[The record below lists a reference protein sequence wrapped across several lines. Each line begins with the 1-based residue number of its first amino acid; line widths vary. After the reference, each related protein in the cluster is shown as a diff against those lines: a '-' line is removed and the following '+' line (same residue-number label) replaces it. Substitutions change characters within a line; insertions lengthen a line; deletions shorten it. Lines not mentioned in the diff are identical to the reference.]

1 MKLGIDEK
9 TAFSQVYWLLF
20 RVNTSLLHAECAC
33 ENKLFVILSACYEWN
48 VAATAHLLSSV
59 QVTFTHVF
67 MLCTS
72 RLHIPSLSCL
82 WIGQNTEG
90 SRTVSAVCSMSHCY
104 RFFFFLIPNIWKS
117 RAVSAWSPTPF
128 PKTVCV
134 QSSEKELNSCVFLF
148 VICSSVQ

>member
-1 MKLGIDEK
+1 MYCMYMYNCKWNLVLMKKQL
-9 TAFSQVYWLLF
+9 FSQVYWLLF

-104 RFFFFLIPNIWKS
+104 RFFFFNSQHLKIQSCFCMVTNS
-117 RAVSAWSPTPF
+117 F
-128 PKTVCV
+128 PKNCLCT
-134 QSSEKELNSCVFLF
+134 K
-148 VICSSVQ
+148 